1 MYRLDSEKVTPM
13 KASEEAEA
21 TSMETIPATFFW
33 KSKVTDEGPLK
44 TAGRTSLALARD
56 AGVVTEPF
64 TPITAGGIK
73 VLEGGAYM
81 YSA

>member
-21 TSMETIPATFFW
+21 MSMETIPATFFW
-33 KSKVTDEGPLK
+33 KSNVTDEGPLK
-44 TAGRTSLALARD
+44 TAGRMSLALVRA

-64 TPITAGGIK
+64 TPTTAGGIK
-73 VLEGGAYM
+73 ILEDGA
-81 YSA
+81 